1 MIDMEDKKKTVK
13 ELEEEMNLREK
24 EFEKH
29 FKEEEK
35 ELENKI
41 NAEIDELTKIS
52 KMDELGF

>member
-1 MIDMEDKKKTVK
+1 MEDKKKTVK

-24 EFEKH
+24 EFEKY